1 MVFTFAP
8 VWGKKIQTPCMV
20 YVAADGDDS
29 YTACS
34 CLESSAVWLRTVVT
48 GPCVNLNKLDLS
60 GAKGHLKL
68 IGSSLGALLQ
78 PLHKGA
84 RLRELILS
92 HSPLQDTGASAIAAY
107 LSCSG
112 CTLEALDV
120 SECFLWTG
128 APSPPSPTL

>member
-1 MVFTFAP
+1 
-8 VWGKKIQTPCMV
+8 MV
-20 YVAADGDDS
+20 YVAPDGNDS

-34 CLESSAVWLRTVVT
+34 CLESSAVWLRTVMT
-48 GPCVNLNKLDLS
+48 GQGPCVNLNKLDLS

-68 IGSSLGALLQ
+68 AGSSLGALLQ

-92 HSPLQDTGASAIAAY
+92 HSPLQEAGASAIAAY

-128 APSPPSPTL
+128 APPPPRPPFLSRLLAPPL